1 MILEAMYNGEFYPC
15 ETVVPTSLG
24 IPQGGPNLCGVDGAA
39 IPAAQQ
45 RGLCSGGGTPGAE
58 RYRSVRGK

>member
-15 ETVVPTSLG
+15 ETVVPTS
-24 IPQGGPNLCGVDGAA
+24 PEYRPNLCGVDGAV

-58 RYRSVRGK
+58 RYRPV

>member
-1 MILEAMYNGEFYPC
+1 MILEAMYNGGVFYPC
-15 ETVVPTSLG
+15 ETVVPTSPEYRKG
-24 IPQGGPNLCGVDGAA
+24 DPNLCGVDGAV

-58 RYRSVRGK
+58 PYRPV